1 MSQYYSNLPTIVD
14 QTDSTVQA
22 FNSYFAEPIELNST
36 TLAAMTAFFTS
47 RNFGQVS
54 AQSIAST
61 IMMQA
66 KKDKYNPLQI
76 LDTLKGLNDLE
87 LSALVS
93 EILNYNRFKTSS
105 LGSSKP
111 FFPSDI
117 VSRNIIP

>member
-1 MSQYYSNLPTIVD
+1 MSQNYSNLPTIVD
-14 QTDSTVQA
+14 QTDSTVQS
-22 FNSYFAEPIELNST
+22 FNGYFTEPVELNST

-47 RNFGQVS
+47 RKFGQVA
-54 AQSIAST
+54 AQSIAAT

-76 LDTLKGLNDLE
+76 LDTLKGLADLE

-111 FFPSDI
+111 FFANDI

>member
-1 MSQYYSNLPTIVD
+1 MSQNYSNLPTIVD
-14 QTDSTVQA
+14 QTDSTVQS
-22 FNSYFAEPIELNST
+22 FNGYFTEPVELNST

-47 RNFGQVS
+47 RKFGQVA
-54 AQSIAST
+54 AQSIAAT

-76 LDTLKGLNDLE
+76 LDTLKGHADLE

-111 FFPSDI
+111 FFANDI

>member
-14 QTDSTVQA
+14 QTDSTVQS
-22 FNSYFAEPIELNST
+22 FNGYFTEPVELNST

-47 RNFGQVS
+47 RKFGQVA
-54 AQSIAST
+54 AQSIAAT

-76 LDTLKGLNDLE
+76 LDTLKGLADLE

-111 FFPSDI
+111 FFANDI